1 MKKPAIT
8 LYMLMIFSTA
18 IFSQNEIDALRYST
32 TSMGG
37 TARSLSM
44 GGAFGSLGG
53 DFSSIGINPAG
64 MGLYKKSEFTIT
76 PSFYVGSTKSK
87 YNGLSTSD
95 SEYNFNLSNVGFV
108 MNTKTKNSLVKNFQF
123 SFGLIRTNNFNN
135 RVLIEGVNSENSI
148 MSAYADDATG
158 IDPEILD
165 NGDYPFDL
173 SQAWWT
179 YMINPKPDC
188 DDFCYSDTIPA
199 GTPLLQSKEINTWGS
214 MNEYTFG
221 LSASFGD
228 RLYLGTSVGLPTI
241 RYFQESFYTEV
252 NQNLNVTDFRKLN
265 IYEELITKGTG
276 VNVKLGMILRVTNFI
291 RIGGAFHSPTWFNN
305 MNDSW
310 FSSHATEFVGN
321 SFYENSPYGNFN
333 YELQTPWKA
342 MGSASVVL
350 WRAALISIDYEYI
363 DYTTAKLKSREYRFT
378 DENRNIREVYTQ
390 THNVKLGSEVRLGLF
405 ALRAG
410 FGYNMSPYADDIND
424 GEKFSYSAGFG
435 FREKN
440 FFVDMGY
447 VRTASKQDYYL
458 YGTQNVQVNP
468 SENKYYTNNLLLT
481 LGFRY

>member
-1 MKKPAIT
+1 MKKTAIT
-8 LYMLMIFSTA
+8 LTMLMIFATVSFA
-18 IFSQNEIDALRYST
+18 QSEIDALRYST
-32 TSMGG
+32 TTMGG

-64 MGLYKKSEFTIT
+64 LGLYKKSEFTIT

-87 YNGLSTSD
+87 YNGFSSSD

-108 MNTKTKNSLVKNFQF
+108 LNTKTNNSLVKNFQF

-135 RVLIEGVNSENSI
+135 RVLIEGVNSKNSI
-148 MSAYADDATG
+148 MSAYADDAIG
-158 IDPEILD
+158 IDPESLN

-188 DDFCYSDTIPA
+188 NDFCYSDTVPA

-228 RLYLGTSVGLPTI
+228 RVYLGTTVGFPRI
-241 RYFQESFYTEV
+241 RYFEESYYTEV
-252 NQNLNVTDFRKLN
+252 NRNLNTTDFRELN
-265 IYEELITKGTG
+265 IYEELVTKGTG

-310 FSSHATEFVGN
+310 FNSHATEFVGN

-350 WRAALISIDYEYI
+350 WRTALLSLDYEYI

-405 ALRAG
+405 AIRAG
-410 FGYNMSPYADDIND
+410 FGYNMSPYADEIND
-424 GEKFSYSAGFG
+424 GEKLSYSAGFG

-447 VRTASKQDYYL
+447 VRTSSKQDYYL

-468 SENKYYTNNLLLT
+468 SENSYYTNNLLLT